1 MRFLGTLFLAT
12 DLTGA
17 NGYLDVTLDES
28 LTAVFN
34 VAPDHSIF
42 EGHFPGHPV
51 VPGVCTI
58 SLVREL
64 LESYYGHA
72 LLFKMI
78 SQCKFTG
85 MILPESGSIEVLIKK
100 KGINSVYAEVKQANQ
115 VVFKMK
121 AVWERI

>member
-17 NGYLDVTLDES
+17 NVYLDVTLDES

-51 VPGVCTI
+51 VPGF
-58 SLVREL
+58 VR
-64 LESYYGHA
+64 
-72 LLFKMI
+72 
-78 SQCKFTG
+78 
-85 MILPESGSIEVLIKK
+85 
-100 KGINSVYAEVKQANQ
+100 
-115 VVFKMK
+115 
-121 AVWERI
+121 